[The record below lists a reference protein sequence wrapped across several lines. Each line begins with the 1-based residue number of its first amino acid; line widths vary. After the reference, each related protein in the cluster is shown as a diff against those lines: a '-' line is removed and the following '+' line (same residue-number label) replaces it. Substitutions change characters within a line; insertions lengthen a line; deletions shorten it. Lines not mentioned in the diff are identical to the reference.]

1 MADLP
6 VRPLVSRLYMADA
19 FGESRLRRY
28 MFTPESTFFA
38 SESAIYRRNVSCQ
51 SSKSAIHKAD
61 TLKNGLIVVWPESGA
76 QSETKR
82 ASRFIPPFSVDVMA
96 RWRYLAVTRRNV
108 FKTRAAFHTVL
119 SAPYDG
125 AGNVN
130 SKRKKEEGDMGQ
142 LDSGNAAWIL
152 TSASLVFLMT
162 PGVAFFYGG
171 MVRAKAV
178 LNMMI
183 MEAAALS
190 VTMVIW
196 VLWGWSIAYA
206 GTSVGGVFGDPAT
219 GFLLKDSMVSDGGVF
234 TSASLN
240 SNNYP
245 VSVDVAFQSA
255 FAMITV
261 ALICGAIA
269 ERVKYSTWMIFVALW
284 ITFDYAPLGKR
295 KGFGTQP
302 FRPHNVPFVMLGA
315 FLLWFGWFGFN
326 AGSAFAANGTA
337 GYAWVSTSA
346 ATAAA
351 MLSWGFTEKI
361 RTGHYT
367 AMGAASGIV
376 AGLVAITPAA
386 DVVSPLWAI
395 VLGAIAGVLTC
406 LACGLKFKLGY
417 DDSLDVVGVHG
428 VGGFT
433 GTVLIGFFGEGTGL
447 FAGGDWKQLVVQLIV
462 ALVAIIWSA
471 VVTGII
477 AFALEKTIGWRVT
490 EAQEVGGIDLAD
502 QGERAYDF
510 AGTASSVLK
519 EVK

>member
-1 MADLP
+1 M
-6 VRPLVSRLYMADA
+6 
-19 FGESRLRRY
+19 G
-28 MFTPESTFFA
+28 
-38 SESAIYRRNVSCQ
+38 AI
-51 SSKSAIHKAD
+51 
-61 TLKNGLIVVWPESGA
+61 
-76 QSETKR
+76 
-82 ASRFIPPFSVDVMA
+82 
-96 RWRYLAVTRRNV
+96 
-108 FKTRAAFHTVL
+108 
-119 SAPYDG
+119 
-125 AGNVN
+125 
-130 SKRKKEEGDMGQ
+130 
-142 LDSGNAAWIL
+142 DSGNTAWIL

-178 LNMMI
+178 LNMLML
-183 MEAAALS
+183 EAAALS
-190 VTMVIW
+190 VTMIIW
-196 VLWGWSIAYA
+196 TLWGWSIAYA
-206 GTSVGGVFGDPAT
+206 GSDIGGIFGDPAS
-219 GFLLKDSMVSDGGVF
+219 GFLLKDSMVAQDGVF
-234 TSASLN
+234 TATGLN
-240 SNNYP
+240 GNNYP
-245 VSVDVAFQSA
+245 VSVDVAFQVA

-261 ALICGAIA
+261 GLICGAIA

-284 ITFDYAPLGKR
+284 VTFDYAPMAHMVWNGGLLSADGAISKAIGAAAHDFAGGTVVHINAAVAALIIVLIIGKR

-337 GYAWVSTSA
+337 GYAWMSTTA

-351 MLSWGFTEKI
+351 MLAWGFAEKI

-367 AMGAASGIV
+367 AIGAASGIV

-386 DVVSPLWAI
+386 DVVSPLWAMVI
-395 VLGAIAGVLTC
+395 GAIAGVLC
-406 LACGLKFKLGY
+406 CFACGLKFKLGY

-428 VGGFT
+428 VGGLT
-433 GTVLIGFFGEGTGL
+433 GTVLIGFFGEDAGL
-447 FAGGDWKQLVVQLIV
+447 LAGGDWRQLAVQVII
-462 ALVAIIWSA
+462 ALCAMLYSG
-471 VVTGII
+471 VVTAII

-519 EVK
+519 EVR

>member
-1 MADLP
+1 
-6 VRPLVSRLYMADA
+6 
-19 FGESRLRRY
+19 
-28 MFTPESTFFA
+28 
-38 SESAIYRRNVSCQ
+38 
-51 SSKSAIHKAD
+51 
-61 TLKNGLIVVWPESGA
+61 
-76 QSETKR
+76 
-82 ASRFIPPFSVDVMA
+82 
-96 RWRYLAVTRRNV
+96 
-108 FKTRAAFHTVL
+108 
-119 SAPYDG
+119 
-125 AGNVN
+125 
-130 SKRKKEEGDMGQ
+130 MGQ

-284 ITFDYAPLGKR
+284 ITFDYAPLAHMVWNGGLLSADGAISQAIGAAAHDFAGGTVVHINAAVAALVIVLIIGKR

-395 VLGAIAGVLTC
+395 VLG
-406 LACGLKFKLGY
+406 
-417 DDSLDVVGVHG
+417 
-428 VGGFT
+428 FT

>member
-1 MADLP
+1 MNP
-6 VRPLVSRLYMADA
+6 
-19 FGESRLRRY
+19 
-28 MFTPESTFFA
+28 
-38 SESAIYRRNVSCQ
+38 
-51 SSKSAIHKAD
+51 AD
-61 TLKNGLIVVWPESGA
+61 TAFIILCATFVMLMTPALALFYGGLVRSKNILSTCMHSYASLGMVSIIWALFGYSLAFSGDISGLI
-76 QSETKR
+76 
-82 ASRFIPPFSVDVMA
+82 
-96 RWRYLAVTRRNV
+96 
-108 FKTRAAFHTVL
+108 
-119 SAPYDG
+119 
-125 AGNVN
+125 GN
-130 SKRKKEEGDMGQ
+130 
-142 LDSGNAAWIL
+142 LDH
-152 TSASLVFLMT
+152 VFLM
-162 PGVAFFYGG
+162 GVGGEANGPAANLPHNVFMAFQCMF
-171 MVRAKAV
+171 
-178 LNMMI
+178 
-183 MEAAALS
+183 AAL
-190 VTMVIW
+190 
-196 VLWGWSIAYA
+196 
-206 GTSVGGVFGDPAT
+206 
-219 GFLLKDSMVSDGGVF
+219 
-234 TSASLN
+234 
-240 SNNYP
+240 
-245 VSVDVAFQSA
+245 
-255 FAMITV
+255 TV
-261 ALICGAIA
+261 ALISGAYA
-269 ERVKYSTWMIFVALW
+269 ERIRFSAMLVFSALW
-284 ITFDYAPLGKR
+284 TVFAYCPMAHWVWGGGWMAKLGAVDFAGGAVVHMASAAAALACAHAVGPRADLGKTPMIPNNLPMTL
-295 KGFGTQP
+295 FG
-302 FRPHNVPFVMLGA
+302 GG
-315 FLLWFGWFGFN
+315 LLWFGWFGFN

-361 RTGHYT
+361 RSGHYT
-367 AMGAASGIV
+367 AMGAASGMV

-447 FAGGDWKQLVVQLIV
+447 FAGGDWKQLVVQLLV

>member
-1 MADLP
+1 M
-6 VRPLVSRLYMADA
+6 
-19 FGESRLRRY
+19 
-28 MFTPESTFFA
+28 
-38 SESAIYRRNVSCQ
+38 
-51 SSKSAIHKAD
+51 D
-61 TLKNGLIVVWPESGA
+61 T
-76 QSETKR
+76 
-82 ASRFIPPFSVDVMA
+82 
-96 RWRYLAVTRRNV
+96 
-108 FKTRAAFHTVL
+108 
-119 SAPYDG
+119 
-125 AGNVN
+125 
-130 SKRKKEEGDMGQ
+130 
-142 LDSGNAAWIL
+142 GNAAWML

-178 LNMMI
+178 LNMLML
-183 MEAAALS
+183 EAAALS
-190 VTMVIW
+190 VTAIIW
-196 VLWGWSIAYA
+196 TLWGWSIAYA
-206 GTSVGGVFGDPAT
+206 GTSIGGIFGDPAT
-219 GFLLKDSMVSDGGVF
+219 GFLLKDSMVAQDGVF
-234 TSASLN
+234 TAVKTDG
-240 SNNYP
+240 NYP
-245 VSVDVAFQSA
+245 GSIDVAFQTT

-261 ALICGAIA
+261 GLICGAIA

-284 ITFDYAPLGKR
+284 ITFDYAPMAHMVWNGGLLSGTGAISQAIGAAAHDFAGGTVVHINAAVAALIIVLIIGKR

-302 FRPHNVPFVMLGA
+302 IRPHNVPFVMLGA

-326 AGSAFAANGTA
+326 AGSAFGANGTA
-337 GYAWVSTSA
+337 GYAWVSTTA
-346 ATAAA
+346 AAAAA

-367 AMGAASGIV
+367 AMGAASGMV
-376 AGLVAITPAA
+376 AGLVGITPAA

-395 VLGAIAGVLTC
+395 VLGAIVGILTC

-428 VGGFT
+428 VGGLT

-447 FAGGDWKQLVVQLIV
+447 LAGGDWKQLVVQIV
-462 ALVAIIWSA
+462 IALVAILYSGVITA
-471 VVTGII
+471 II

-519 EVK
+519 EVR

>member
-1 MADLP
+1 MYDTGSTAFM
-6 VRPLVSRLYMADA
+6 LVCAML
-19 FGESRLRRY
+19 
-28 MFTPESTFFA
+28 
-38 SESAIYRRNVSCQ
+38 
-51 SSKSAIHKAD
+51 
-61 TLKNGLIVVWPESGA
+61 
-76 QSETKR
+76 
-82 ASRFIPPFSVDVMA
+82 
-96 RWRYLAVTRRNV
+96 
-108 FKTRAAFHTVL
+108 VL
-119 SAPYDG
+119 
-125 AGNVN
+125 
-130 SKRKKEEGDMGQ
+130 
-142 LDSGNAAWIL
+142 
-152 TSASLVFLMT
+152 LMT
-162 PGVAFFYGG
+162 PGLAFFYGG
-171 MVRAKAV
+171 LSRRKNVV
-178 LNMMI
+178 NTMI
-183 MEAAALS
+183 MVFSAIGIVAI
-190 VTMVIW
+190 TWTIC
-196 VLWGWSIAYA
+196 GWSLAY
-206 GTSVGGVFGDPAT
+206 GGDGSSPFFGGFDQLGFLGGVTDMLAEAETVPEDT
-219 GFLLKDSMVSDGGVF
+219 
-234 TSASLN
+234 T
-240 SNNYP
+240 YP
-245 VSVDVAFQSA
+245 TIINFIFQMAFC
-255 FAMITV
+255 MITT
-261 ALICGAIA
+261 AIITGSLAGRMKFGAVCA
-269 ERVKYSTWMIFVALW
+269 FVAVWTIVVYPPLAHMVW
-284 ITFDYAPLGKR
+284 GGDGSLIGDTIGALDFAGGDVVHISSGLTGLILCLMLGKR

-510 AGTASSVLK
+510 AGTDSSVLK

>member
-1 MADLP
+1 M
-6 VRPLVSRLYMADA
+6 
-19 FGESRLRRY
+19 G
-28 MFTPESTFFA
+28 
-38 SESAIYRRNVSCQ
+38 AI
-51 SSKSAIHKAD
+51 
-61 TLKNGLIVVWPESGA
+61 
-76 QSETKR
+76 
-82 ASRFIPPFSVDVMA
+82 
-96 RWRYLAVTRRNV
+96 
-108 FKTRAAFHTVL
+108 
-119 SAPYDG
+119 
-125 AGNVN
+125 
-130 SKRKKEEGDMGQ
+130 
-142 LDSGNAAWIL
+142 DSGNTAWIL

-178 LNMMI
+178 LNMLML
-183 MEAAALS
+183 EAAALS
-190 VTMVIW
+190 VTMIVW
-196 VLWGWSIAYA
+196 TLWGWSIAYA
-206 GTSVGGVFGDPAT
+206 GSDIGGIFGDPAS
-219 GFLLKDSMVSDGGVF
+219 GFLLKDSMVAQDGVF
-234 TSASLN
+234 TATGLN
-240 SNNYP
+240 GNNYP
-245 VSVDVAFQSA
+245 VSVDVAFQVA

-261 ALICGAIA
+261 GLICGAIA

-284 ITFDYAPLGKR
+284 VTFDYAPMAHMVWNGGLLSADGAISKAIGAAAHDFAGGTVVHINAAVAALIIVLIIGKR

-386 DVVSPLWAI
+386 DVVSPIWAI
-395 VLGAIAGVLTC
+395 VLGAIAGVVTC
-406 LACGLKFKLGY
+406 LACSLKFKLGY

-428 VGGFT
+428 VGGLV
-433 GTVLIGFFGEGTGL
+433 GTVLLGFFMEGTGL
-447 FAGGDWKQLVVQLIV
+447 FYSGKWNQLGVQLII
-462 ALVAIIWSA
+462 AIIAIAFSA
-471 VVTGII
+471 VITTII

-490 EAQEVGGIDLAD
+490 QAQEVAGIDLAD

>member
-1 MADLP
+1 M
-6 VRPLVSRLYMADA
+6 
-19 FGESRLRRY
+19 G
-28 MFTPESTFFA
+28 
-38 SESAIYRRNVSCQ
+38 AI
-51 SSKSAIHKAD
+51 
-61 TLKNGLIVVWPESGA
+61 
-76 QSETKR
+76 
-82 ASRFIPPFSVDVMA
+82 
-96 RWRYLAVTRRNV
+96 
-108 FKTRAAFHTVL
+108 
-119 SAPYDG
+119 
-125 AGNVN
+125 
-130 SKRKKEEGDMGQ
+130 
-142 LDSGNAAWIL
+142 DSGNTAWIL

-178 LNMMI
+178 LNMLML
-183 MEAAALS
+183 EAAALS
-190 VTMVIW
+190 VTMIIW
-196 VLWGWSIAYA
+196 TLWGWSIAYA
-206 GTSVGGVFGDPAT
+206 GSDIGGIFGDPAS
-219 GFLLKDSMVSDGGVF
+219 GFLLKDSMVAQDGVF
-234 TSASLN
+234 TATGLN
-240 SNNYP
+240 GNNYP
-245 VSVDVAFQSA
+245 VSVDVAFQVA

-261 ALICGAIA
+261 GLICGAIA

-284 ITFDYAPLGKR
+284 VTFDYAPMAHMVWNGGLLSADGAISKAIGAAAHDFAGGTVVHINAAVAALIIVLIIGKR

-337 GYAWVSTSA
+337 GYAWMSTTA

-351 MLSWGFTEKI
+351 MLAWGFTEKI

-367 AMGAASGIV
+367 AIGAASGIV

-386 DVVSPLWAI
+386 DVVSPLWAMVI
-395 VLGAIAGVLTC
+395 GAIAGVLC
-406 LACGLKFKLGY
+406 CFACGLKFKLGY

-428 VGGFT
+428 VGGLT
-433 GTVLIGFFGEGTGL
+433 GTVLIGFFGEGAGL
-447 FAGGDWKQLVVQLIV
+447 LAGGDWRQLAVQVII
-462 ALVAIIWSA
+462 ALCAMLYSG
-471 VVTGII
+471 VVTAII

-519 EVK
+519 EVR

>member
-1 MADLP
+1 MGL
-6 VRPLVSRLYMADA
+6 LV
-19 FGESRLRRY
+19 
-28 MFTPESTFFA
+28 
-38 SESAIYRRNVSCQ
+38 
-51 SSKSAIHKAD
+51 
-61 TLKNGLIVVWPESGA
+61 
-76 QSETKR
+76 
-82 ASRFIPPFSVDVMA
+82 
-96 RWRYLAVTRRNV
+96 
-108 FKTRAAFHTVL
+108 
-119 SAPYDG
+119 
-125 AGNVN
+125 
-130 SKRKKEEGDMGQ
+130 
-142 LDSGNAAWIL
+142 SGNAAWIL

-178 LNMMI
+178 LNMLML
-183 MEAAALS
+183 EAAALS
-190 VTMVIW
+190 VTMIVW
-196 VLWGWSIAYA
+196 TLWGWSIAYA
-206 GTSVGGVFGDPAT
+206 GSDIGGIFGDPAS
-219 GFLLKDSMVSDGGVF
+219 GFLLKDSMVAQDGVF
-234 TSASLN
+234 TATGLN
-240 SNNYP
+240 GNNYP
-245 VSVDVAFQSA
+245 VSVDVAFQVA

-261 ALICGAIA
+261 GLICGAIA

-284 ITFDYAPLGKR
+284 VTFVFARMAHLVWNCGLLSADGAISQALGAAAHDFAGGTVVHINAAVAALIIVLIIGKR
-295 KGFGTQP
+295 KGFGVEP
-302 FRPHNVPFVMLGA
+302 MRPHNVPFVMLGA

-367 AMGAASGIV
+367 AMGAASGMV

-395 VLGAIAGVLTC
+395 VMGAIAGVLTC
-406 LACGLKFKLGY
+406 LACGLKFKFGY

-433 GTVLIGFFGEGTGL
+433 GTILIGFFGEGTGL
-447 FAGGDWKQLVVQLIV
+447 LAGGDWKQLVVQLVI
-462 ALVAIIWSA
+462 ALVAILYSA
-471 VVTGII
+471 VSTAII

-490 EAQEVGGIDLAD
+490 EAQEGGGSDLAD

>member
-1 MADLP
+1 M
-6 VRPLVSRLYMADA
+6 
-19 FGESRLRRY
+19 G
-28 MFTPESTFFA
+28 
-38 SESAIYRRNVSCQ
+38 AI
-51 SSKSAIHKAD
+51 
-61 TLKNGLIVVWPESGA
+61 
-76 QSETKR
+76 
-82 ASRFIPPFSVDVMA
+82 
-96 RWRYLAVTRRNV
+96 
-108 FKTRAAFHTVL
+108 
-119 SAPYDG
+119 
-125 AGNVN
+125 
-130 SKRKKEEGDMGQ
+130 
-142 LDSGNAAWIL
+142 DSGNTAWIL

-178 LNMMI
+178 LNMLML
-183 MEAAALS
+183 EAAALS
-190 VTMVIW
+190 VTMIVW
-196 VLWGWSIAYA
+196 TLWGWSIAYA
-206 GTSVGGVFGDPAT
+206 GSDIGGIFGDPAS
-219 GFLLKDSMVSDGGVF
+219 GFLLKDSMVAQDGVF
-234 TSASLN
+234 TATGLN
-240 SNNYP
+240 GNNYP
-245 VSVDVAFQSA
+245 VSVDVAFQVA

-261 ALICGAIA
+261 GLICGAIA

-284 ITFDYAPLGKR
+284 VTFDYAPMAHMVWNGGLLSADGAISKAIGAAAHDFAGGTVVHINAAVAALIIVLIIGKR

-337 GYAWVSTSA
+337 GYAWMSTTA

-351 MLSWGFTEKI
+351 MLAWGFTEKI

-367 AMGAASGIV
+367 AIGAASGIV

-386 DVVSPLWAI
+386 DVVSPLWAMVI
-395 VLGAIAGVLTC
+395 GAIAGVLC
-406 LACGLKFKLGY
+406 CFACGLKFKLGY

-428 VGGFT
+428 VGGLT
-433 GTVLIGFFGEGTGL
+433 GTVLIGFFGEDAGL
-447 FAGGDWKQLVVQLIV
+447 LAGGDWRQLAVQVII
-462 ALVAIIWSA
+462 ALCAMLYSG
-471 VVTGII
+471 VVTAII

-519 EVK
+519 EVR

>member
-1 MADLP
+1 
-6 VRPLVSRLYMADA
+6 
-19 FGESRLRRY
+19 
-28 MFTPESTFFA
+28 
-38 SESAIYRRNVSCQ
+38 
-51 SSKSAIHKAD
+51 
-61 TLKNGLIVVWPESGA
+61 
-76 QSETKR
+76 
-82 ASRFIPPFSVDVMA
+82 
-96 RWRYLAVTRRNV
+96 
-108 FKTRAAFHTVL
+108 
-119 SAPYDG
+119 
-125 AGNVN
+125 
-130 SKRKKEEGDMGQ
+130 MGQ

-190 VTMVIW
+190 VTMIMW

-206 GTSVGGVFGDPAT
+206 GSSVGGIFGDPAT
-219 GFLLKDSMVSDGGVF
+219 GFLLKDTMVADDGVF
-234 TSASLN
+234 GSAALN

-284 ITFDYAPLGKR
+284 ITFDYAPLAHMVWNG
-295 KGFGTQP
+295 GLLSADGAISQAIGAAAHDFAGGTVV
-302 FRPHNVPFVMLGA
+302 HINAAVAALFVMLGA

-326 AGSAFAANGTA
+326 AGSAFAADGTA

-351 MLSWGFTEKI
+351 MLTWGFTEKI

-395 VLGAIAGVLTC
+395 VLGGIAGVLTC
-406 LACGLKFKLGY
+406 LACGLKFKFGY

-447 FAGGDWKQLVVQLIV
+447 FAGGDWRQLVVQLLV
-462 ALVAIIWSA
+462 AIVAIIWSA
-471 VVTGII
+471 VITGII

>member
-1 MADLP
+1 M
-6 VRPLVSRLYMADA
+6 
-19 FGESRLRRY
+19 
-28 MFTPESTFFA
+28 
-38 SESAIYRRNVSCQ
+38 
-51 SSKSAIHKAD
+51 D
-61 TLKNGLIVVWPESGA
+61 T
-76 QSETKR
+76 
-82 ASRFIPPFSVDVMA
+82 
-96 RWRYLAVTRRNV
+96 
-108 FKTRAAFHTVL
+108 
-119 SAPYDG
+119 
-125 AGNVN
+125 
-130 SKRKKEEGDMGQ
+130 
-142 LDSGNAAWIL
+142 GNAAWML

-178 LNMMI
+178 LNMLML
-183 MEAAALS
+183 EAAALS
-190 VTMVIW
+190 VTAVIW
-196 VLWGWSIAYA
+196 TLWGWSIAYA
-206 GTSVGGVFGDPAT
+206 GTSIGGIFGDPAT
-219 GFLLKDSMVSDGGVF
+219 GFLLKDSMVAKDGVF
-234 TSASLN
+234 TAADTSGS
-240 SNNYP
+240 YP
-245 VSVDVAFQSA
+245 GSIDVAFQVT

-261 ALICGAIA
+261 GLICGALA

-284 ITFDYAPLGKR
+284 ITFDYAPMAHMVWNKGLLSGDGAISQAIGAAAHDFAGGTVVHINAAMAALVIVLIIGKR

-361 RTGHYT
+361 RSGHYT
-367 AMGAASGIV
+367 AMGAASGMV

-395 VLGAIAGVLTC
+395 VMGAIAGVLTC
-406 LACGLKFKLGY
+406 LACGLKFKFGY

-433 GTVLIGFFGEGTGL
+433 GTILIGFFGEGTGL
-447 FAGGDWKQLVVQLIV
+447 LAGGDWKQLVVQLVI
-462 ALVAIIWSA
+462 ALVAILYSA
-471 VVTGII
+471 VITAII

>member
-1 MADLP
+1 M
-6 VRPLVSRLYMADA
+6 
-19 FGESRLRRY
+19 G
-28 MFTPESTFFA
+28 
-38 SESAIYRRNVSCQ
+38 AI
-51 SSKSAIHKAD
+51 
-61 TLKNGLIVVWPESGA
+61 
-76 QSETKR
+76 
-82 ASRFIPPFSVDVMA
+82 
-96 RWRYLAVTRRNV
+96 
-108 FKTRAAFHTVL
+108 
-119 SAPYDG
+119 
-125 AGNVN
+125 
-130 SKRKKEEGDMGQ
+130 
-142 LDSGNAAWIL
+142 DSGNTAWIL

-178 LNMMI
+178 LNMLML
-183 MEAAALS
+183 EAAALS
-190 VTMVIW
+190 VTMIIW
-196 VLWGWSIAYA
+196 TLWGWSIAYA
-206 GTSVGGVFGDPAT
+206 GSDIGGIFGDPAS
-219 GFLLKDSMVSDGGVF
+219 GFLLKDSMVAQDGVF
-234 TSASLN
+234 TATGLN
-240 SNNYP
+240 GNNYP
-245 VSVDVAFQSA
+245 VSVDVAFQVA

-261 ALICGAIA
+261 GLICGAIA

-284 ITFDYAPLGKR
+284 VTFDYAPMAHMVWNGGLLSADGAISKAIGAAAHDFALVIVLIIGKR

-361 RTGHYT
+361 RSGHYT
-367 AMGAASGIV
+367 AMGAASGMV

-395 VLGAIAGVLTC
+395 VMGAIAGVLTC
-406 LACGLKFKLGY
+406 LACGLKFKFGY

-433 GTVLIGFFGEGTGL
+433 GTILIGFFGEGTGL
-447 FAGGDWKQLVVQLIV
+447 LAGGDWKQLVVQLVI
-462 ALVAIIWSA
+462 ALVAILYSA
-471 VVTGII
+471 VITAII

-490 EAQEVGGIDLAD
+490 EAQEVGGIDLAA